1 MNRLKKFLAAS
12 VLSATLISTTGVSFA
27 SAAAMDGDVIK
38 MNGLSSVYY
47 LKGGKR
53 FVFPNE
59 ATYSS
64 WYSDNNGGPDWSGIK
79 TVPQNEL
86 ESYPLGGNVTVRPG
100 TKLIKI
106 TTNPTVYA
114 VEPNGTLRSIVSEAN
129 AIDLWGPAWAKNVID
144 VADSFFTNYTQGS
157 ALTPGVYPAGSVV
170 NPANSSDLYYWD
182 GANYRKFSNESAFL
196 ANGFNFSHVVST
208 GKSVVANGSAI
219 TGAESMLMNTAGG
232 ASTGSNTPV
241 GGSGLTVALA
251 SNTPVA
257 ANVPTGAVQVPF
269 TSFNVTAAND
279 GAVVIRSVTVT
290 RGGLGASTNFSGV
303 YLYDGMN
310 RLTTSRTV
318 NSTSNQA
325 TFTGLNYTVPAG
337 QTRTLTVKADMA
349 GTVNNNFFAINAASD
364 IDASG
369 AVVSGSF
376 PMMGNTMVGVA
387 QAVGT
392 ITIEKSGSNP
402 LTSPKAGETGA
413 KVAEFKLNMGSEEG
427 TVSALTLYQVG
438 NIANDKLTNFT
449 LKQAGVTLATA
460 SMMSGSNVVFNF
472 STPFKME
479 KSTTK
484 VFEVYADVNSTARSA
499 DTIRFYLDNNADL
512 YAVGKTYGFGLAVTR
527 TAYDNAAADGTDAS
541 WSSIEA
547 GQVTISQKGPA
558 VTDYAV
564 QGQDVEL
571 LRFDMASQIN
581 GEVRSTGITLTA
593 GGTDA
598 DEDTNDTGG
607 LVTNGTSVNYT
618 DVKIVDV
625 ATGAIVAGPTDLS
638 GVAAGDDDAQTL
650 TFTDIWNIQ
659 AGKTRTLKVTADVA
673 NFTPHSTETI
683 KATLTAF
690 GSSAIKNLDTNL
702 FVSSSEIVPSGAII
716 GAAHNV
722 KAGSVT
728 VSLAATPSLQTY
740 INGTAGVAVLGLN
753 IAAGTGK
760 DAKVTSIMTT
770 VTGAD
775 SCSTEANC
783 VSSAMLY
790 DGDTLLSTKNISGT
804 TVTFSGLNT
813 TITKGTTKTL
823 TVKTNLIKLS
833 SVGGG
838 TTLSFGIASASDINA
853 QDMEG
858 NSIDP
863 SGTVTGPAHVI
874 ASAGSM
880 TGTLAADDAETES
893 QIILAGSSNIVLA
906 KYRLTAA
913 TEALK
918 LTKIRIALPDN
929 TAEEISTIALYDG
942 ATKLTND
949 VAVTDGSGADYA
961 DFNSFIAD
969 FIVPKDASKTLTVKA
984 STGLTSNGASSGT
997 SIVATLDYDTNF
1009 EARGINGS
1017 DTVDTALG
1025 GANIDGRAMIFRK
1038 AKLTFTE
1045 QALST
1050 TAITNGS
1057 ENEVYKFSVT
1067 ADGNDAALKQLVF
1080 DVTLTDNVGTN
1091 NGQTAGSW
1099 KLFKGSTDITSLVDI
1114 HNIAGATLESSNT
1127 LATGTSKLIVTWSS
1141 EDLIAA
1147 GGTNPYTLRAT
1158 LSNYG
1163 TGADDDSI
1171 RVILNA
1177 DTAAA
1182 TSGFNKLVDID
1193 QTVSQGTV
1201 ALGDGTVTAGQHLGT
1216 AAATPTIA
1224 STNGNII
1231 WSDYSVVAHDS
1242 TLADKTGDGGSDL
1255 VAVSTSSADWANGYL
1270 LKAMPFAGRTMNN

>member
-1 MNRLKKFLAAS
+1 MVGTGNVAS
-12 VLSATLISTTGVSFA
+12 
-27 SAAAMDGDVIK
+27 AAMDGDLIK

-53 FVFPNE
+53 FVFPNQS
-59 ATYSS
+59 TYAS

-79 TVPQNEL
+79 TVAQSEL

-129 AIDLWGPAWAKNVID
+129 AIELWGANWAKNVID
-144 VADSFFTNYTQGS
+144 VADSFFTNYTQGT
-157 ALTPGVYPAGSVV
+157 ALTAGVYPAGTVV
-170 NPANSSDLYYWD
+170 NPTNSSDLYYWD
-182 GANYRKFSNESAFL
+182 GANYRKFTNESAFL
-196 ANGFNFSHVVST
+196 ANGFNFTHVVTTS
-208 GKSVVANGSAI
+208 KSVVANGSPIAS
-219 TGAESMLMNTAGG
+219 AEAALMNTAGG
-232 ASTGSNTPV
+232 ATTGTVTP

-257 ANVPTGAVQVPF
+257 ANVPLGAVQVPF

-279 GAVVIRSVTVT
+279 GAVVVRSVTVT
-290 RGGLGASTNFSGV
+290 RGGLGASANFDGV
-303 YLYDGMN
+303 YLYDGMT
-310 RLTTSRTV
+310 RLTTARTV

-349 GTVNNNFFAINAASD
+349 TSNVNNNFFAINSASD

-369 AVVSGSF
+369 AAVSGTF

-387 QAVGT
+387 QSVGT

-413 KVAEFKLNMGSEEG
+413 KVAEFKLTMGTEDGSF
-427 TVSALTLYQVG
+427 SALTLYQVG

-449 LKQAGVTLATA
+449 LKQAGITLASATG
-460 SMMSGSNVVFNF
+460 MTGSNLIFNLA
-472 STPFKME
+472 TPFALDKNT
-479 KSTTK
+479 SK
-484 VFEVYADVNSTARSA
+484 VFEVYADVNSTARSNN
-499 DTIRFYLDNNADL
+499 TFIFYLDNGADL
-512 YAVGKTYGFGLAVTR
+512 YAKGKTYGFGLAVTR
-527 TAYDNAAADGTDAS
+527 DDYDHSTTCTGTNSATCTDAS
-541 WSSIEA
+541 SSYIEA
-547 GQVTISQKGPA
+547 GQITIAQKGPA
-558 VTDYAV
+558 VMDYAV
-564 QGQDVEL
+564 QQQDVEL

-581 GEVRSTGITLTA
+581 AEVRSTGVLLTA
-593 GGTDA
+593 VGSNLYA
-598 DEDTNDTGG
+598 
-607 LVTNGTSVNYT
+607 SSAAHYT

-625 ATGAIVAGPTDLS
+625 ATGAIVAGPQDVST
-638 GVAAGDDDAQTL
+638 AGLTQTL
-650 TFTDIWNIQ
+650 TFTDIWNLE
-659 AGKTRTLKVTADVA
+659 AGKTRTLKVTTDIA
-673 NFTPHSTETI
+673 NFTPDSSETL

-702 FVSSSEIVPSGAII
+702 FVTDIVPSGAVI
-716 GAAHNV
+716 GAAHNI
-722 KAGSVT
+722 KAGSLA

-740 INGTAGVAVLGLN
+740 INGTSNVSMVGLN

-760 DAKVTSIMTT
+760 DVKITSLKTT
-770 VTGAD
+770 ITGAQ
-775 SCSTEANC
+775 SCATEADC
-783 VSSAMLY
+783 ISSAMLY

-804 TVTFSGLNT
+804 TVTFSGLNS

-823 TVKTNLIKLS
+823 TVKANLLKLS
-833 SVGGG
+833 SVIPTT
-838 TTLSFGIASASDINA
+838 TTLSFAIAAAATDISA
-853 QDMEG
+853 QDVEG
-858 NSIDP
+858 NSITP
-863 SGTVTGPAHVI
+863 TAATVTGPAHII

-880 TGTLAADDAETES
+880 TGSLAADDAETES
-893 QIILAGSSNIVLA
+893 QVILAGASNVVLA

-918 LTKIRIALPDN
+918 LNKIRIVLPDS
-929 TAEEISTIALYDG
+929 TAEEISTLALYDG
-942 ATKLTND
+942 ATKLTSD

-961 DFNSFIAD
+961 DFNSFVAD

-997 SIVATLDYDTNF
+997 SITASIDYDTNF

-1017 DTVDTALG
+1017 DTVDSALG

-1045 QALST
+1045 TALTS
-1050 TAITNGS
+1050 TAIANGS

-1067 ADGNDAALKQLVF
+1067 ADGNDATLKQLVF
-1080 DVTLTDNVGTN
+1080 DVTLTENGTN
-1091 NGQTAGSW
+1091 NGITAGSW
-1099 KLFKGSTDITSLVDI
+1099 KLFKGSSDITSLVDI
-1114 HNIAGATLESSNT
+1114 HGIAGTTVESSNT
-1127 LATGTSKLIVTWSS
+1127 FSSGTSKLIVTWTS
-1141 EDLIAA
+1141 EDLITA
-1147 GGTNPYTLRAT
+1147 GGTNPYTLRST
-1158 LSNYG
+1158 LSNFG

-1182 TSGFNKLVDID
+1182 TAGFNKLVDLD
-1193 QTVSQGTV
+1193 QTVSQYTA

-1216 AAATPTIA
+1216 AAATPTVA

-1231 WSDYSVVAHDS
+1231 WSDYAVVAHDS
-1242 TLADKTGDGGSDL
+1242 TVADKTGDGGSDL
-1255 VAVSTSSADWANGYL
+1255 VTVSTSSADWANGYL
-1270 LKAMPFAGRTMNN
+1270 LKTMPFSGRTMNN